1 MLNSQSKPLNLK
13 PMNKIVFFAM
23 LLIFSAC
30 SKDEDIIT
38 TTNQKPNILLIIAD
52 DMGLDAAPGYS
63 IGATKPYMPTINNII
78 NNGIL
83 FNNFWVNPACTP
95 TRASII
101 TGKYGFR
108 TNVTKVGD
116 HLATS
121 EISLQKYISNNTS
134 YSNGVIGKWH
144 LSNDANH
151 PTEMGVDY
159 YAGSLG
165 GGVASYTNWGFTQ
178 NGQTINSQ
186 EYTTTKFTDLSI
198 DWIKEQTS
206 PWFLWLAY
214 NAPHTPFHFPPES
227 LHHQGTLPT
236 DQASINANPLP
247 YYMAMIE
254 AMDTEIGRLLN
265 SMSQE
270 EKDNTI
276 VIFIGDNGTPK
287 AVAQEFNSKRTKGTV
302 YKGGINVPMY
312 ISGHGVSRINEQ
324 EDALINATDLYST
337 IANIAGVS
345 TTNINDSKSF
355 YNLLSGDNSNSREYI
370 YSEIGGSASES
381 DYTIRNNTHKYI
393 KFNNGNEALFDLSA
407 NPMENPNLLNANQ
420 LPLSSQEES
429 IKNELTSKL
438 LEIRQ

>member
-1 MLNSQSKPLNLK
+1 M
-13 PMNKIVFFAM
+13 
-23 LLIFSAC
+23 
-30 SKDEDIIT
+30 
-38 TTNQKPNILLIIAD
+38 
-52 DMGLDAAPGYS
+52 
-63 IGATKPYMPTINNII
+63 
-78 NNGIL
+78 
-83 FNNFWVNPACTP
+83 
-95 TRASII
+95 
-101 TGKYGFR
+101 
-108 TNVTKVGD
+108 
-116 HLATS
+116 
-121 EISLQKYISNNTS
+121 SLQKYISNNTS
-134 YSNGVIGKWH
+134 YSNAVIGKWH

-165 GGVASYTNWGFTQ
+165 GGVASYNNWGFTQ

-214 NAPHTPFHFPPES
+214 NAPHSPFHFPPEN
-227 LHHQGTLPT
+227 LHHQGSLPT
-236 DQASINANPLP
+236 DEASINANPLP

-270 EKDNTI
+270 EKSNTVI
-276 VIFIGDNGTPK
+276 IFIGDNGTPNT
-287 AVAQEFNSKRTKGTV
+287 VTQEFNSRRTKGTV

-324 EDALINATDLYST
+324 EDALINSTDLYST

-355 YNLLSGDNSNSREYI
+355 YNLLSSDNSNSREYI

-393 KFNNGNEALFDLSA
+393 KFNNGNEALFDLNA

-420 LPLSSQEES
+420 LPLSNQDES

-438 LEIRQ
+438 LEIRR

>member
-1 MLNSQSKPLNLK
+1 
-13 PMNKIVFFAM
+13 MNKI
-23 LLIFSAC
+23 LIFVLLLLLCAC
-30 SKDEDIIT
+30 SKNEEPIT

-121 EISLQKYISNNTS
+121 EMSLQKYISNNTS
-134 YSNGVIGKWH
+134 YSNAVIGKWH

-165 GGVASYTNWGFTQ
+165 GGVASYTNWSFIQ
-178 NGQTINSQ
+178 NGQTSNSQ
-186 EYTTTKFTDLSI
+186 EYTTTKFTNLSI
-198 DWIKEQTS
+198 DWINNQTS

-214 NAPHTPFHFPPES
+214 NAPHTPFHFPPEN
-227 LHHQGTLPT
+227 LHYQGALPT

-247 YYMAMIE
+247 YYLAMLE

-265 SMSQE
+265 AMSQE

-276 VIFIGDNGTPK
+276 IIFIGDNGTPN
-287 AVAQEFNSKRTKGTV
+287 AVTQEFKSKRSKGTV

-324 EDALINATDLYST
+324 ENALINSTDLYST
-337 IANIAGVS
+337 IANIAGIN

-355 YNLLSGDNSNSREYI
+355 YSLLSGDNSNSREYI

-381 DYTIRNNTHKYI
+381 DYTIRNKTHKYI
-393 KFNNGNEALFDLSA
+393 KFSNGDEALFDLSS
-407 NPMENPNLLNANQ
+407 NPMENPNLLNTNR
-420 LPLSSQEES
+420 LPLSIVDES

-438 LEIRQ
+438 LEIRP

>member
-1 MLNSQSKPLNLK
+1 
-13 PMNKIVFFAM
+13 MNKI
-23 LLIFSAC
+23 LIFVLLLLLCAC
-30 SKDEDIIT
+30 SKNEEPIT

-121 EISLQKYISNNTS
+121 EMSLQKYISNNTS
-134 YSNGVIGKWH
+134 YSNAVIGKWH

-165 GGVASYTNWGFTQ
+165 GGVASYTNWSFIQ
-178 NGQTINSQ
+178 NGQTSNSQ
-186 EYTTTKFTDLSI
+186 EYTTTKFTNLSI
-198 DWIKEQTS
+198 DWINNQTS

-214 NAPHTPFHFPPES
+214 NAPHTPFHFPPEN
-227 LHHQGTLPT
+227 LHHQGALPT

-247 YYMAMIE
+247 YYLAMLE

-265 SMSQE
+265 AMSQE

-276 VIFIGDNGTPK
+276 IIFIGDNGTPNT
-287 AVAQEFNSKRTKGTV
+287 VTQQFNSKRSKGTV

-324 EDALINATDLYST
+324 ENALINSTDLYST
-337 IANIAGVS
+337 IANIAGIN

-355 YNLLSGDNSNSREYI
+355 YSLLSGDNSNSREYI

-381 DYTIRNNTHKYI
+381 DYTIRNKTHKYI
-393 KFNNGNEALFDLSA
+393 KFSNGDEALFDLSS

-420 LPLSSQEES
+420 LPLSSQDES

-438 LEIRQ
+438 LEIRR